1 MNCANHPDVERTAF
15 CQNCGKPVCRECMR
29 QVGQAV
35 FCEPCLEAKLGA
47 SAYAGAAA
55 APGGSYTASGSA
67 GGVNYTYNGT
77 IPPPPPPGGPSPT
90 LAALLGMIPGVG
102 AMYNGQFVKALVHLV
117 VFAVLVSLSDKAS
130 FFGIMIGFWFFYQVI
145 DAYQTAKAR
154 RDGDPLPNP
163 FGLNDLDERLGFR
176 KAGAAPAAPGTTAGV
191 GGAPP
196 AATYAAPPPPPPYT
210 PPAYAAPSP
219 YASTAMP
226 PVPPLAPEPFNPM
239 SPAPGSNLPIGAIV
253 LIGLGIFFLLGT
265 MNIFSSHWMA
275 GGWPFL
281 LIGLGIWLFIR
292 KMQDIGV
299 GLADDG
305 SATYRW
311 YVVRCLKGPAF
322 LMLVGVLALLDS
334 WHVLSWGSSW
344 PFFIILLGLL
354 VIAERITYGNA
365 QAESYAAQ
373 QMPAA
378 GPSTQP
384 TTNQSDSPHPGDAAN
399 EER

>member
-1 MNCANHPDVERTAF
+1 MNCANHPDVEKTAF
-15 CQNCGKPVCRECMR
+15 CQNCGKPLCRECMR

-55 APGGSYTASGSA
+55 APGGSYSASGTA

-77 IPPPPPPGGPSPT
+77 IPPPLPSGAASPT
-90 LAALLGMIPGVG
+90 LAALLGTIPGVG

-117 VFAVLVSLSDKAS
+117 VFAVLVSLADKAS
-130 FFGIMIGFWFFYQVI
+130 FFAIMIGFWFFYQVI

-154 RDGDPLPNP
+154 RDGDSLPNP

-176 KAGAAPAAPGTTAGV
+176 KTGNAAAPGVAGV
-191 GGAPP
+191 GN
-196 AATYAAPPPPPPYT
+196 TPPPPPPPCA
-210 PPAYAAPSP
+210 PPPYAAPNP
-219 YASTAMP
+219 YVGSAMP
-226 PVPPLAPEPFNPM
+226 PVPPVAAEPLSQM
-239 SPAPGSNLPIGAIV
+239 SSAVDRNLPIGAIV

-265 MNIFSSHWMA
+265 MNIFSSHWLA

-292 KMQDIGV
+292 KMQDVGV

-311 YVVRCLKGPAF
+311 YAVRCLRGPAF
-322 LMLVGVLALLDS
+322 LMLVGVLALLDN
-334 WHVLSWGSSW
+334 WDVLRWGSSW

-354 VIAERITYGNA
+354 VIAERVTYGNA
-365 QAESYAAQ
+365 QAEMYAAQ
-373 QMPAA
+373 QMPPA
-378 GPSTQP
+378 GPRTQ
-384 TTNQSDSPHPGDAAN
+384 TTASQTDAVHSGDISS
-399 EER
+399 EGR